1 MARLAERGRSH
12 ESIGSPLGL
21 TRQRVRARDQQ
32 VILSRRFAVRGGGC
46 GHPVDLAFGD
56 TFSLRG
62 AYCPKRSEGQ
72 G

>member
-32 VILSRRFAVRGGGC
+32 VILHDASLYVGVGAVI
-46 GHPVDLAFGD
+46 LWI
-56 TFSLRG
+56 SLSVTPS
-62 AYCPKRSEGQ
+62 A
-72 G
+72 